1 MTGPNCSPCPIS
13 RPHEV
18 ISDRNSG
25 RLENLSVSQ
34 PVIPFAKLAI
44 LRPRSVETRHA
55 FEPNRVG
62 PPTSDINIPVPP
74 LTKPPDINRLRPLIR
89 FRLLHHRTLP
99 YVASCRLLT
108 PAPLICSHPPWLD
121 DRHASRPFLA
131 PTTPRHQTNV
141 VGQMTAARQ

>member
-1 MTGPNCSPCPIS
+1 MTGRNCSPCPIS

-44 LRPRSVETRHA
+44 LRPRKVETRHA

-62 PPTSDINIPVPP
+62 PPTSDITFLFLHLPN
-74 LTKPPDINRLRPLIR
+74 INRLRPLIR
-89 FRLLHHRTLP
+89 FRLFHHRTLP

-108 PAPLICSHPPWLD
+108 PAPLICSHPPRLD
-121 DRHASRPFLA
+121 DRHASQPFLA